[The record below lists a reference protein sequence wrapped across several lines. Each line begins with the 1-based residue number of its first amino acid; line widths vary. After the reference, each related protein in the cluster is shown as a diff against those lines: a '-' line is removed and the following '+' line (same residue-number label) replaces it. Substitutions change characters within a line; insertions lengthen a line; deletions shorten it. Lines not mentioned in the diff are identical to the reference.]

1 MLEEQ
6 IQKVKC
12 RIGMLKKMISI
23 RKKNMEVL
31 PKEIEDCNDEL
42 ELQESLLLIDKRN
55 EALRPP
61 TKTDRH

>member
-42 ELQESLLLIDKRN
+42 ELQESLLLINKRH

-61 TKTDRH
+61 TKIDRH